1 MRTTILP
8 PPPAET
14 RRDMPR
20 LISQLRNLAEER
32 TKLSDVVDRIA
43 FDNQW
48 KEGVPVGLLLMVV
61 AAMDREKQGAA
72 S

>member
-1 MRTTILP
+1 MRRATKP
-8 PPPAET
+8 PE
-14 RRDMPR
+14 RDSLTMTP
-20 LISQLRNLAEER
+20 LLLTELRKLASER
-32 TKLSDVVDRIA
+32 AKLSNPVDRIA

-61 AAMDREKQGAA
+61 EAIAREEGA